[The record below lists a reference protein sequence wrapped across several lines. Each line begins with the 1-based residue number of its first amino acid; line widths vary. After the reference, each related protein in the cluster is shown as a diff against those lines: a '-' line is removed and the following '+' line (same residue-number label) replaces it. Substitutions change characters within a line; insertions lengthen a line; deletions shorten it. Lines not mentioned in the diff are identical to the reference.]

1 MAKVRKPMR
10 IDEELINLV
19 EEKGKGTTFTAK
31 MEFILYDYF
40 HTLDDR
46 KKELELVEK
55 QIVEKR
61 KEYNKFTD
69 KVNTAKEKFDKV
81 LREILWN

>member
-10 IDEELINLV
+10 IDEELIVLV

-31 MEFILYDYF
+31 MEYILNDYF
-40 HTLDDR
+40 HTLDKK

-55 QIVEKR
+55 QISEKR
-61 KEYNKFTD
+61 KEYNKFSD
-69 KVNTAKEKFDKV
+69 KVNKAKGKFDKV